1 MYNKIDKK
9 MEIIAIEKKTLDAM
23 EEKFGQFVS
32 RMDDVCFRH
41 NKKISPWLDNA
52 DVCRMLNISKRTL
65 QTYRDNGLIPYS
77 NIGGKFFYKEVDIQ
91 QILEEGLIKKRK

>member
-1 MYNKIDKK
+1 MELTIIETSAYQDLKKQLSMLSVQMMDFQKKIAPVTPDQG
-9 MEIIAIEKKTLDAM
+9 LDA
-23 EEKFGQFVS
+23 QA
-32 RMDDVCFRH
+32 VC
-41 NKKISPWLDNA
+41 LA
-52 DVCRMLNISKRTL
+52 LNISKRAL

>member
-1 MYNKIDKK
+1 MELTIIETSAYQDLKKPDKW
-9 MEIIAIEKKTLDAM
+9 LDA
-23 EEKFGQFVS
+23 Q
-32 RMDDVCFRH
+32 DVC
-41 NKKISPWLDNA
+41 LA
-52 DVCRMLNISKRTL
+52 LNISKRAL

>member
-1 MYNKIDKK
+1 MPIVISTSIGNTKAGNQRAIHSFNRKTSDKR
-9 MEIIAIEKKTLDAM
+9 A
-23 EEKFGQFVS
+23 
-32 RMDDVCFRH
+32 
-41 NKKISPWLDNA
+41 
-52 DVCRMLNISKRTL
+52 L

>member
-1 MYNKIDKK
+1 MKHPAYLISTQI
-9 MEIIAIEKKTLDAM
+9 M
-23 EEKFGQFVS
+23 FVCN
-32 RMDDVCFRH
+32 RRTYPC
-41 NKKISPWLDNA
+41 LA
-52 DVCRMLNISKRTL
+52 LNISKRAL

>member
-1 MYNKIDKK
+1 MELTIIETSAYQDLKKQLSMLSVQIAPVTPDKW
-9 MEIIAIEKKTLDAM
+9 LDA
-23 EEKFGQFVS
+23 Q
-32 RMDDVCFRH
+32 DVC
-41 NKKISPWLDNA
+41 LA
-52 DVCRMLNISKRTL
+52 LNISKRAL

>member
-1 MYNKIDKK
+1 MELTIIETSAYQDLKKQLSMLSVQMMDFQKKI
-9 MEIIAIEKKTLDAM
+9 APVTP
-23 EEKFGQFVS
+23 
-32 RMDDVCFRH
+32 DVC
-41 NKKISPWLDNA
+41 LA
-52 DVCRMLNISKRTL
+52 LNISKRAL